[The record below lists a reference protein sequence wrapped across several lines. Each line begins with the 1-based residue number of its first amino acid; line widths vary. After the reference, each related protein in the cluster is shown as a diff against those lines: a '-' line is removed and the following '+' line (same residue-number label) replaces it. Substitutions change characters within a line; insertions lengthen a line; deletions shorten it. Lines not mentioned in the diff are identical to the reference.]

1 LFDAFIILTK
11 AALAPNIRKTHM
23 AKRSNNTLSNY
34 IDGAWLPGS
43 GPLLATIDPSTGRRS
58 WASNESMAD
67 DVDCAVRAAR
77 AAFEAW
83 ALTPL
88 ADRIAVCQRFR
99 DLLKAHSEKLAAI
112 IAEEVGKP
120 LWEARTEV
128 ATMANKVD
136 ISVQSHAA
144 RTGDVNG
151 KVADGNTVLRH
162 RPHGVLGVFGP
173 YNFPG
178 HLPNGH
184 IVPAII
190 AGNTLVF
197 KPSEYAPRT
206 ALHTVQLWAEA
217 GLPNGVLNLVNGG
230 RETGVSLSQHPDL
243 DGILFTGSSQTG
255 IALHRQLAGHPDKVL
270 ALEMG
275 GNNPLVVWDVQPKD
289 LDAAVHHTVMSAFIS
304 AGQRCTCARRLI
316 VHDTPESQA
325 FLDRLIAVAGKLVV
339 GPSNAEPQPFM
350 GPVVSAAVAKCLLE
364 AQAMMEEQG
373 GNVLL
378 RMRQLNADT
387 GFVTAGIVDV
397 TQAQGIPDEEWFG
410 PLLQVIRVSTFD
422 DALRAAN
429 ATEFGLAAALL
440 SPSEDL
446 WTRFAIKA
454 RAGVIN
460 WNRPTTGAAS
470 SAPFGGVGKSG
481 NHRPSAY
488 YAADYCAY
496 PVASIE
502 TAELEVPTK
511 LSPGLSLDGA

>member
-1 LFDAFIILTK
+1 MANVSNFIG
-11 AALAPNIRKTHM
+11 
-23 AKRSNNTLSNY
+23 
-34 IDGAWLPGS
+34 GAWLAGS
-43 GPLLATIDPSTGRRS
+43 GPLLATIDPSTGRQTWTS
-58 WASNESMAD
+58 HESTLD
-67 DVDCAVRAAR
+67 DVDRAVKAAR
-77 AAFEAW
+77 AAFEGW

-88 ADRIAVCQRFR
+88 EERIAICQRFR
-99 DLLKAHSEKLAAI
+99 DLLKEHNEELAAI

-128 ATMANKVD
+128 TTMANKVD

-144 RTGDVNG
+144 RTGETAA
-151 KVADGNTVLRH
+151 KVADGNAVLRH
-162 RPHGVLGVFGP
+162 RPHGVFGVFGP

-184 IVPAII
+184 IVPALI

-206 ALHTVQLWAEA
+206 AVRTVQLWEQA
-217 GLPNGVLNLVNGG
+217 GLPQGVLNLVNGG
-230 RETGVSLSQHPDL
+230 RATGVALSQHPDV

-255 IALHRQLAGHPDKVL
+255 VALHRQFGGQPGKML

-275 GNNPLVVWDVQPKD
+275 GNNPLVVWDVQNV
-289 LDAAVHHTVMSAFIS
+289 DAAVHHAVMSAFIS

-316 VHDTPESQA
+316 VQDGPQGQA
-325 FLDRLIAVAGKLVV
+325 FIDRLVEVAGKLAV
-339 GPSNAEPQPFM
+339 GPSNADPQPFM
-350 GPVVSAAVAKCLLE
+350 GPVVSAAVAKRLVQAQEMME
-364 AQAMMEEQG
+364 AQG
-373 GNVLL
+373 GKVLL
-378 RMRQLNADT
+378 RMRQLDPNA

-397 TQAQGIPDEEWFG
+397 TDATGVPDEEWFG
-410 PLLQVIRVSTFD
+410 PLLQVIRVKDFD
-422 DALRAAN
+422 RAIAVAN
-429 ATEFGLAAALL
+429 ATEYGLAAALL

-446 WTRFAIKA
+446 WKRFAIKA
-454 RAGVIN
+454 RAGVVN

-502 TAELEVPTK
+502 TVDLELPAK
-511 LSPGLSLDGA
+511 LSPGLTF

>member
-1 LFDAFIILTK
+1 
-11 AALAPNIRKTHM
+11 M
-23 AKRSNNTLSNY
+23 ANVSNY
-34 IDGAWLPGS
+34 IGGAWLAGS
-43 GPLLATIDPSTGRRS
+43 GPLLATIDPSTGRQT
-58 WASNESMAD
+58 WTNNESTAE
-67 DVDCAVRAAR
+67 DVDRAVKAAR
-77 AAFEAW
+77 AAFEGW

-88 ADRIAVCQRFR
+88 DERIAICQRFR
-99 DLLKAHSEKLAAI
+99 DLLKEHNEELAAI

-128 ATMANKVD
+128 TTMANKVD
-136 ISVQSHAA
+136 ISVQAHAA
-144 RTGDVNG
+144 RTGETSA
-151 KVADGNTVLRH
+151 KVADGNAVLRH
-162 RPHGVLGVFGP
+162 RPHGVFAVFGP

-184 IVPAII
+184 IVPALI

-197 KPSEYAPRT
+197 KPSEFAPRT
-206 ALHTVQLWAEA
+206 AVRTVQLWEQA
-217 GLPNGVLNLVNGG
+217 GLPQGVLNLVNGG
-230 RETGVSLSQHPDL
+230 RATGVALGQADV

-255 IALHRQLAGHPDKVL
+255 VALHKQFGGQPGKML

-275 GNNPLVVWDVQPKD
+275 GNNPLVVWDVQNI
-289 LDAAVHHTVMSAFIS
+289 DAAVHHAVMSAFIS

-316 VHDTPESQA
+316 VQDGPQGQA
-325 FLDRLIAVAGKLVV
+325 FIDRLVEVAGKLAV

-350 GPVVSAAVAKCLLE
+350 GPVVSAAVAKRLVQAQEMME
-364 AQAMMEEQG
+364 AQG
-373 GNVLL
+373 GKVLL
-378 RMRQLNADT
+378 RMRQLDPNA

-397 TQAQGIPDEEWFG
+397 TDATGIPDEEWFG
-410 PLLQVIRVSTFD
+410 PLLQVIRVADFD
-422 DALRAAN
+422 RAIDAAN

-446 WTRFAIKA
+446 WKRFAIKA
-454 RAGVIN
+454 RAGVVN

-502 TAELEVPTK
+502 TSELEMPAK
-511 LSPGLSLDGA
+511 LSPGLTF

>member
-1 LFDAFIILTK
+1 
-11 AALAPNIRKTHM
+11 M
-23 AKRSNNTLSNY
+23 ANVSNY
-34 IDGAWLPGS
+34 IGGEWLAGS
-43 GPLLATIDPSTGRRS
+43 GPLLATIDPSTGRQT
-58 WASNESMAD
+58 WTSNESTAE
-67 DVDCAVRAAR
+67 DVDRAVKAAR

-88 ADRIAVCQRFR
+88 DERIAICQRFR
-99 DLLKAHSEKLAAI
+99 DLLKEHNEELAAI

-128 ATMANKVD
+128 TTMANKVD

-144 RTGDVNG
+144 RTGETSA
-151 KVADGNTVLRH
+151 KVADGNAVLRH
-162 RPHGVLGVFGP
+162 RPHGVFGVFGP

-184 IVPAII
+184 IVPALI

-206 ALHTVQLWAEA
+206 AVRTVQLWEQA
-217 GLPNGVLNLVNGG
+217 GLPQGVLNLVNGG
-230 RETGVSLSQHPDL
+230 RATGVALSQHPDV

-255 IALHRQLAGHPDKVL
+255 VALHKRFGGQPGKML

-275 GNNPLVVWDVQPKD
+275 GNNPLVVWDVQNV
-289 LDAAVHHTVMSAFIS
+289 DAAVHHTVMSAFIS

-316 VHDTPESQA
+316 VQDGPRGRA
-325 FLDRLIAVAGKLVV
+325 FIDRLVEVAGKLAV

-350 GPVVSAAVAKCLLE
+350 GPVVSAAVAKRLVQAQEMME
-364 AQAMMEEQG
+364 AQG
-373 GNVLL
+373 GKVLL
-378 RMRQLNADT
+378 RMRQLDPNA

-397 TQAQGIPDEEWFG
+397 TDATGIPDEEWFG
-410 PLLQVIRVSTFD
+410 PLLQVIRVADFD
-422 DALRAAN
+422 CAIAAAN

-440 SPSEDL
+440 SPSEAL
-446 WTRFAIKA
+446 WKRFAIKA
-454 RAGVIN
+454 RAGVVN

-502 TAELEVPTK
+502 TSELEMPAK
-511 LSPGLSLDGA
+511 LSPGLNF

>member
-1 LFDAFIILTK
+1 MANVSNFIG
-11 AALAPNIRKTHM
+11 
-23 AKRSNNTLSNY
+23 
-34 IDGAWLPGS
+34 GAWLAGS
-43 GPLLATIDPSTGRRS
+43 GPLLATIDPSTGRQT
-58 WASNESMAD
+58 WTSNESTAE
-67 DVDCAVRAAR
+67 DVDRAVKAAR
-77 AAFEAW
+77 TAFEGW
-83 ALTPL
+83 AMTPL
-88 ADRIAVCQRFR
+88 EERIAICQRFR
-99 DLLKAHSEKLAAI
+99 DLLKEHNEELAAI

-128 ATMANKVD
+128 TTMANKVD

-144 RTGDVNG
+144 RTGETAA
-151 KVADGNTVLRH
+151 KVADGNAVLRH
-162 RPHGVLGVFGP
+162 RPHGVFGVFGP

-184 IVPAII
+184 IVPALI

-206 ALHTVQLWAEA
+206 AVRTVQLWEQA
-217 GLPNGVLNLVNGG
+217 GLPPGVLNLVNGG
-230 RETGVSLSQHPDL
+230 RATGVALSQHPDV

-255 IALHRQLAGHPDKVL
+255 VALHKQFGGQPGKML

-275 GNNPLVVWDVQPKD
+275 GNNPLVVWDVQNV
-289 LDAAVHHTVMSAFIS
+289 DAAVHHAVMSAFIS

-316 VHDTPESQA
+316 VQDGPQGQA
-325 FLDRLIAVAGKLVV
+325 FIDRLVEVAGKLAV
-339 GPSNAEPQPFM
+339 GPSNADPQPFM
-350 GPVVSAAVAKCLLE
+350 GPVVSAAVAKRLVQAQEMME
-364 AQAMMEEQG
+364 AQG
-373 GNVLL
+373 GKVLL
-378 RMRQLNADT
+378 RMRQLDPNA

-397 TQAQGIPDEEWFG
+397 TDATGIPDEEWFG
-410 PLLQVIRVSTFD
+410 PLLQVIRVADFD
-422 DALRAAN
+422 RAIATAN
-429 ATEFGLAAALL
+429 ATEYGLAAALL

-446 WTRFAIKA
+446 WKRFAIKA
-454 RAGVIN
+454 RAGVVN

-502 TAELEVPTK
+502 TAELEMPAK
-511 LSPGLSLDGA
+511 LSPGINF